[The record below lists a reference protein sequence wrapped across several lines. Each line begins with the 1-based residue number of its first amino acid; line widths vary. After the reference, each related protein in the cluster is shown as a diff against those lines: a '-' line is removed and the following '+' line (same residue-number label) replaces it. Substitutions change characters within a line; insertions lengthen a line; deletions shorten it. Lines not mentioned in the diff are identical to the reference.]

1 MRIQIRVRTAHTSKM
16 HSYQVH
22 WYSSGLSPV
31 VAERPLNIRSA
42 FFFPPWFSVNLCF
55 LPTSLPF
62 LPLLISSLL
71 TAVFPRFLAFFRPSF
86 CCSLMLSIY
95 FPDFP
100 ASILVLP
107 CVFFL
112 ALYFLSISF
121 FLDPWFVASASLLPS
136 IHHHFLPR
144 YPSFAPSLLSLF
156 HSFLPLVIGLR
167 FWSPLSSFHLS
178 FLKIICIKYHH
189 FLLSVL
195 IDFLLILPLLLLFTS
210 CLSYFSFSLTIT
222 FVSCPSVDV
231 LVICFSCLSAPLSS
245 ILCLLPHFFSFATR
259 PGFISVFS
267 TLLFLLSFFWMKC
280 PPSYFLSYFS
290 FLFLPS

>member
-71 TAVFPRFLAFFRPSF
+71 TAVFPRFLAFFRSSF

-112 ALYFLSISF
+112 LSIF
-121 FLDPWFVASASLLPS
+121 FPF
-136 IHHHFLPR
+136 
-144 YPSFAPSLLSLF
+144 
-156 HSFLPLVIGLR
+156 
-167 FWSPLSSFHLS
+167 LS
-178 FLKIICIKYHH
+178 FLTLDLLRPLPSFRLFIIIF
-189 FLLSVL
+189 FLA
-195 IDFLLILPLLLLFTS
+195 ILHSP
-210 CLSYFSFSLTIT
+210 
-222 FVSCPSVDV
+222 
-231 LVICFSCLSAPLSS
+231 
-245 ILCLLPHFFSFATR
+245 R
-259 PGFISVFS
+259 
-267 TLLFLLSFFWMKC
+267 LSF
-280 PPSYFLSYFS
+280 PYFTLS
-290 FLFLPS
+290 FL